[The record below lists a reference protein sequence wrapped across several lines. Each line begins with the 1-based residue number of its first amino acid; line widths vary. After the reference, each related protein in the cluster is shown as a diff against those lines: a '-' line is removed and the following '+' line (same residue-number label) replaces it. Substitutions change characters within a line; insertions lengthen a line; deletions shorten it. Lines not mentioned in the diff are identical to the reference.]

1 MPSVDSPCIR
11 VCRIADGV
19 CVGCGRTL
27 DEIAKWARMDEDERA
42 AVVAR
47 IEQEKQNG

>member
-1 MPSVDSPCIR
+1 MRSVDSPCVK
-11 VCRIADGV
+11 VCRLEAFV

-27 DEIAKWARMDEDERA
+27 DEIRLWSRMSDEERA

-47 IEQEKQNG
+47 VIEEKGE

>member
-1 MPSVDSPCIR
+1 MIPSPCVK
-11 VCRIADGV
+11 VCRVADGV

-27 DEIAKWARMDEDERA
+27 DEIRRWTRMTDDERA

-47 IEQEKQNG
+47 VNEEKGHE

>member
-1 MPSVDSPCIR
+1 MPSVDSPCVK

-27 DEIAKWARMDEDERA
+27 DEIARWGRMEDDERA

-47 IEQEKQNG
+47 IEPAKGD

>member
-1 MPSVDSPCIR
+1 MPSPSDSPCVK
-11 VCRIADGV
+11 VCRVADGV

-27 DEIAKWARMDEDERA
+27 DEIRRWRTMTDDERA

-47 IEQEKQNG
+47 VTEEKSE